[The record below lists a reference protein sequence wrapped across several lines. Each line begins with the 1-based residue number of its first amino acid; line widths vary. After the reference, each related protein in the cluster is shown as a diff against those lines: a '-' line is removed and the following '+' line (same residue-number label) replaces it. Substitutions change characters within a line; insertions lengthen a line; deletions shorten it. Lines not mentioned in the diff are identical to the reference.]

1 MEVPW
6 ILRPSQPSSC
16 SLTSLSLLA
25 LCRPVGSSPV
35 CGLWH
40 LLPRLP
46 VSFIIARAPIP
57 LLRPKEEPDPA
68 SAKVWWGWQA
78 LPPAVERVWASVF
91 VPRTDALTMGDTAGQ
106 GLGPSVCS
114 VGLVN

>member
-6 ILRPSQPSSC
+6 ILRPSQASSC
-16 SLTSLSLLA
+16 SLSLLA
-25 LCRPVGSSPV
+25 LCRPVGSSPA

-40 LLPRLP
+40 LLPRLSVP
-46 VSFIIARAPIP
+46 FIIARVPIP
-57 LLRPKEEPDPA
+57 LLRPKEEPASA
-68 SAKVWWGWQA
+68 SAKVLWGWQA

-91 VPRTDALTMGDTAGQ
+91 VPRTDALTMGDTSGQ

>member
-35 CGLWH
+35 CGLWY

-91 VPRTDALTMGDTAGQ
+91 VPRTDVLTMGDTAGQ

>member
-6 ILRPSQPSSC
+6 ILRPSQASSC
-16 SLTSLSLLA
+16 SLASLSLSA
-25 LCRPVGSSPV
+25 LCRPMGSSPA

-46 VSFIIARAPIP
+46 VPFIIARVPIP
-57 LLRPKEEPDPA
+57 LLRPKEDPA
-68 SAKVWWGWQA
+68 SASAKVLWGWQA

-91 VPRTDALTMGDTAGQ
+91 VPRTDALTLGDTAGQ

>member
-1 MEVPW
+1 MEVSW
-6 ILRPSQPSSC
+6 ILRPSEASTC
-16 SLTSLSLLA
+16 SLASLSLLA
-25 LCRPVGSSPV
+25 LCRPVGPSPA

-40 LLPRLP
+40 LLPCLLVP
-46 VSFIIARAPIP
+46 FIIARVPIP

-68 SAKVWWGWQA
+68 SAKVLWGWQA